1 MDSHVFQ
8 RKHARHTSRQENMGE
23 GTWGN
28 NERNETN
35 GGIPRRHYI
44 LRKPDTLT
52 SFWF

>member
-1 MDSHVFQ
+1 MSFKESMHD
-8 RKHARHTSRQENMGE
+8 TQENMGE

-44 LRKPDTLT
+44 LKKPDTLT